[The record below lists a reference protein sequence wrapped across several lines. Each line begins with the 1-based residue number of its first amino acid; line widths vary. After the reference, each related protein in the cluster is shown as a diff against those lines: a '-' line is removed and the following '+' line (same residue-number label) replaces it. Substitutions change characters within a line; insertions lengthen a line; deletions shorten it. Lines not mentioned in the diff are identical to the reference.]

1 MRDATAG
8 EHGARPSGPRGS
20 MPRGALIA
28 AMAMV
33 FGSLG
38 LVAYTRLTDQGPP
51 PDTGIVV
58 ASRELRFADR
68 PDGGISVFVPGQA
81 EPVDIVAPASNG
93 FIRGTLRGL
102 NRERRR
108 EDLAADVPFRIRAYA
123 DGRLTL
129 EDMSTGRRIDL
140 IAFGHTNAEAFARL
154 LTVGTDK
161 P

>member
-1 MRDATAG
+1 MSELTAD
-8 EHGARPSGPRGS
+8 EQRTRPSGPRGS
-20 MPRGALIA
+20 MPRGALITA
-28 AMAMV
+28 AAMV

-38 LVAYTRLTDQGPP
+38 LVAFTRLTSTGPAP
-51 PDTGIVV
+51 ETGTVV
-58 ASRELRFADR
+58 ASRDLRFADR
-68 PDGGISVFVPGQA
+68 PDGGIGVFVPGQA
-81 EPVDIVAPASNG
+81 EPIDIVAPASNG

-129 EDMSTGRRIDL
+129 EDLSNGRRIDL
-140 IAFGHTNAEAFARL
+140 IAFGHINAEAFARL
-154 LTVGTDK
+154 LTVGTA

>member
-1 MRDATAG
+1 MTDVTAG
-8 EHGARPSGPRGS
+8 EQRTRPSGPRGS
-20 MPRGALIA
+20 MPRGALFA

-33 FGSLG
+33 LGSLA
-38 LVAYTRLTDQGPP
+38 LVAYSRLTDQGPP

-58 ASRELRFADR
+58 ASRDLRFADR
-68 PDGGISVFVPGQA
+68 PDGGISVFASGQA
-81 EPVDIVAPASNG
+81 EPIDIVAPASNG

-102 NRERRR
+102 NRDRRR

-129 EDMSTGRRIDL
+129 EDLSTGRRIDL
-140 IAFGHTNAEAFARL
+140 IAFGQTNAEAFARL
-154 LTVGTDK
+154 LTVGTNK